1 MRGRLREG
9 GDLKNGGSQGE
20 QCRKGVQEKGTACV
34 TARRLDRVHADQEG
48 RGFAF

>member
-1 MRGRLREG
+1 MRGRFREG